1 MNGIILGVVVMI
13 ETLVGGV
20 CVCVCVCVCVGLQSG
35 LNRKIPRPQSSTTW
49 LIYVVCNPCWKLA

>member
-35 LNRKIPRPQSSTTW
+35 LGKSRVHNVA
-49 LIYVVCNPCWKLA
+49 YVVCNR